1 MKEIKFFRLLISALI
16 VFQSCEIVDNDEDKH
31 ITDNAQSLLKLHT
44 VSQILSSIPITQQ
57 QVLEVYDAVTA
68 SSQNGY
74 DEEYTM
80 RNLFKAPGTG
90 VGDPLTK
97 SARAYEAPLSS
108 LIEAHLRNMTATKSI
123 TDQAL
128 DVLGVEGFLQ
138 ALEDSDIQIYWPYS
152 ENYDMTRMPII
163 TFDPED
169 GADINIGYKLSEDGD
184 GFRYVEEVIV
194 DEAMAEEYPVWV
206 INRNSDAEYTS
217 LEMLRRESPDWGEG
231 GGNIIVNPK
240 SADQMKFT
248 KASGSAFTTLILK
261 DFTMR
266 RHYDT
271 WFAGA
276 SEFFVKVG
284 AVEDFTAS
292 TEAELRLYNPS
303 VTDFM
308 IVVKRNQ
315 KGLPLPFNA
324 VLVSE
329 WSDQMTH
336 CAFMITED
344 DGGTRTSWDCTAL
357 VRVESKSYGVELKLP
372 FQSRDDIVWRGQL
385 ASTWFEKNNNQ
396 VAHFGDVDL
405 TFDVVKYN

>member
-1 MKEIKFFRLLISALI
+1 M
-16 VFQSCEIVDNDEDKH
+16 DN
-31 ITDNAQSLLKLHT
+31 TQSLLKLHT
-44 VSQILSSIPITQQ
+44 VSQILLALPITQQ

-68 SSQNGY
+68 SSENGY

-80 RNLFKAPGTG
+80 KNLFKAPGTG
-90 VGDPLTK
+90 VGDLVTK
-97 SARAYEAPLSS
+97 STKAYEAPLCA
-108 LIEAHLRNMTATKSI
+108 LIEDHLRNVAATKSV
-123 TDQAL
+123 TTQAL
-128 DVLGVEGFLQ
+128 DILGVDGFLQ
-138 ALEDSDIQIYWPYS
+138 ALEESDIQIYWPYS
-152 ENYDMTRMPII
+152 ENYDMTQLPVI

-169 GADINIGYKLSEDGD
+169 GSDINIGYKIIQDDD

-194 DEAMAEEYPVWV
+194 DEAMAEECPVWV
-206 INRNSDAEYTS
+206 INRNSDAGYTS

-240 SADQMKFT
+240 SVEHHSST
-248 KASGSAFTTLILK
+248 KTKGKPFKSLILR
-261 DFTMR
+261 DFTMKR
-266 RHYDT
+266 NYDS

-284 AVEDFTAS
+284 SVEDFTAS
-292 TEAELRLYNPS
+292 TEAELKLFNPA

-315 KGLPLPFNA
+315 KNIPQPFNA
-324 VLVSE
+324 VLISD
-329 WSDQMTH
+329 WSDHMTH

-372 FQSRDDIVWRGQL
+372 FSSRDDIAWRGQL
-385 ASTWFEKNNNQ
+385 AYTWFEKNSKQ
-396 VAHFGDVDL
+396 VSHFGDLDL
-405 TFDVVKYN
+405 TLEIVEYD

>member
-1 MKEIKFFRLLISALI
+1 MNDMKFFKLLLSAII
-16 VFQSCEIVDNDEDKH
+16 VFQACEIVDNDEDKYLMG
-31 ITDNAQSLLKLHT
+31 NAQSHLKLHT
-44 VSQILSSIPITQQ
+44 VSQILSSIPITHS
-57 QVLEVYDAVTA
+57 QVMEVYDAVT
-68 SSQNGY
+68 SSSGNGY

-80 RNLFKAPGTG
+80 KNLFKAPGTG

-97 SARAYEAPLSS
+97 SARAYDVPMSS
-108 LIEAHLRNMTATKSI
+108 LIEEHLRSIKATKS
-123 TDQAL
+123 TVVDQAV
-128 DVLGVEGFLQ
+128 DVLGVDGFLQ
-138 ALEDSDIQIYWPYS
+138 ALEESDIQIYWPYS
-152 ENYDMTRMPII
+152 ENYDMKQMPII

-169 GADINIGYKLSEDGD
+169 GSDINVGYKFVEDGD

-217 LEMLRRESPDWGEG
+217 LEMLRRENPDWGEG

-240 SADQMKFT
+240 SS
-248 KASGSAFTTLILK
+248 ASSGVTRTTGSSSKTLILR
-261 DFTMR
+261 DFTMKR
-266 RHYDT
+266 NYDS

-276 SEFFVKVG
+276 SEFFVKIG
-284 AVEDFTAS
+284 SVEDFTAS
-292 TEAELRLYNPS
+292 TEAELRLYSPS

-315 KGLPLPFNA
+315 KGIPLPFNA

-372 FQSRDDIVWRGQL
+372 FSSRDDIVWRGQL
-385 ASTWFEKNNNQ
+385 ASTWFERNNRQ
-396 VAHFGDVDL
+396 SAHFGDIDL
-405 TFDVVKYN
+405 TFELMQ